1 MSKNEMSVQLGSVK
15 TNQLVM
21 DFCKFGRGKGTIVI
35 IPGLSVQSVMPAA
48 EDIAKA
54 YDILT
59 DDYTLYV
66 FDRRKDQVETY
77 SIADMARDTAS
88 AMKSLGLEKAS
99 VFGASQ
105 GGMIAMSMAIMYPHL
120 VEKLVL
126 ASTSS
131 SVNKKGFRTVNN
143 WIDLAKAGD
152 AEALYHAF
160 GKAIYPETVYNQS
173 KDLLSQAAS
182 TVTKQDLDHFI
193 VMAQAIDGFDITADL
208 YKITCPVMIIGS
220 SDDAV
225 LGSEAS
231 KIIRD
236 NLKNSSDCE
245 LFMYDGYGHAV
256 YDLAPDFHKR
266 VYNFLKK

>member
-1 MSKNEMSVQLGSVK
+1 MSVQLGTVK

-77 SIADMARDTAS
+77 SIADMARDTAK
-88 AMKSLGLEKAS
+88 AMRSLGLEKAN

-105 GGMIAMSMAIMYPHL
+105 GGMIAMSMAIMYPDL

-131 SVNKKGFRTVNN
+131 SVTETGFKTVEN
-143 WIDLAKAGD
+143 WVSLAKTGD
-152 AEALYHAF
+152 AHALYDAF
-160 GKAIYPETVYNQS
+160 GKAIYPQAVYKQS
-173 KDLLSQAAS
+173 KDLLSQAAG
-182 TVTKQDLDHFI
+182 TVTEQDLKRF
-193 VMAQAIDGFDITADL
+193 VVFAQAIRGFDITADL
-208 YKITCPVMIIGS
+208 CKIKCPVLIIGS

-225 LGSEAS
+225 LGSEAAEV
-231 KIIRD
+231 IRD
-236 NLKNSSDCE
+236 NLKNSAGCE
-245 LFMYDGYGHAV
+245 YFMYEGYGHAV